1 MVAWRLQFDRK
12 FAVRTLVAGAVLTLA
27 ACGQPGPTPTHDA
40 PPPPPAADI
49 MGAPSV
55 APTAQPPAPPPPPPA
70 APTVSTAAAA
80 MDGSAVLAMAPIP
93 DPPAKGRAPKT
104 HVLAAVE
111 PKPAV
116 APTSAKADAA
126 PAKPRVHAVYQT
138 AHLSTARPEEAAPAM
153 APIPDNAR
161 AGVRVKASAPQS
173 AAVQTAA
180 VKPTPKAQPTKVAAV
195 APKPV
200 TASVAKTQPS
210 IDAKAL
216 AAAKLKAEQD
226 KALAAQAAAKAK
238 AKADADAKLKAEQDK
253 ALAAQ
258 AAAKAKAN
266 SDAKALAAKVK
277 AAQDKAKA
285 EKEQLAA
292 KAVATGAAVAATT
305 TVISPPT
312 APTPAPTDDRQA
324 KVAALQSALTQQV
337 AKVAVLKAPSRFTP
351 NQDADVSLVL
361 PANFA
366 EIVRKEAGKQGLS
379 DAAASVNLNAV
390 LSGDGFAVHPEE
402 PASLP
407 LKVGQP
413 TEFHWTVSAQ
423 PGAKGLHAD
432 LGAELAGA
440 GAEKISLGAIQ
451 RSAGGLK
458 LTTRVLAI
466 ALLVLIAALVVAW
479 LARGRSSPSRSAAAR
494 KQSRLAVQGAETAN

>member
-1 MVAWRLQFDRK
+1 
-12 FAVRTLVAGAVLTLA
+12 
-27 ACGQPGPTPTHDA
+27 
-40 PPPPPAADI
+40 
-49 MGAPSV
+49 
-55 APTAQPPAPPPPPPA
+55 
-70 APTVSTAAAA
+70 

-93 DPPAKGRAPKT
+93 DPPAKGRAPKA
-104 HVLAAVE
+104 HALAAVE
-111 PKPAV
+111 PKPVVAPAV
-116 APTSAKADAA
+116 AKTETA
-126 PAKPRVHAVYQT
+126 PAKPRVHGVYQT

-161 AGVRVKASAPQS
+161 AGARAKASAPQS
-173 AAVQTAA
+173 AVVQTAA
-180 VKPTPKAQPTKVAAV
+180 VKPAPKTQSAKVAGV
-195 APKPV
+195 APKTVAAPV
-200 TASVAKTQPS
+200 VKTQSNP
-210 IDAKAL
+210 DAKAL

-226 KALAAQAAAKAK
+226 KAVAAQTAAKAK
-238 AKADADAKLKAEQDK
+238 AKADADAKALAAAKLKAEQDK
-253 ALAAQ
+253 AQATAQ
-258 AAAKAKAN
+258 AAAKAKADA
-266 SDAKALAAKVK
+266 DAKALAAKVK
-277 AAQDKAKA
+277 AAQDKATA

-292 KAVATGAAVAATT
+292 KAAATGAAVAATT
-305 TVISPPT
+305 TVTSPPT

-324 KVAALQSALTQQV
+324 KIAALQTALTQQV

-366 EIVRKEAGKQGLS
+366 EIVRKEAAKQGLT
-379 DAAASVNLNAV
+379 DAAASVNLDAV
-390 LSGDGFAVHPEE
+390 LSGPGFAVHPEE

-432 LGAELAGA
+432 LGAELTGA
-440 GAEKISLGAIQ
+440 GAEKISLGTIQ
-451 RSAGGLK
+451 RSVGGLK
-458 LTTRVLAI
+458 LTTRVLAV

-494 KQSRLAVQGAETAN
+494 KQSRQAVQGAETAI

>member
-1 MVAWRLQFDRK
+1 
-12 FAVRTLVAGAVLTLA
+12 
-27 ACGQPGPTPTHDA
+27 
-40 PPPPPAADI
+40 
-49 MGAPSV
+49 
-55 APTAQPPAPPPPPPA
+55 
-70 APTVSTAAAA
+70 
-80 MDGSAVLAMAPIP
+80 
-93 DPPAKGRAPKT
+93 
-104 HVLAAVE
+104 
-111 PKPAV
+111 
-116 APTSAKADAA
+116 
-126 PAKPRVHAVYQT
+126 
-138 AHLSTARPEEAAPAM
+138 M

-161 AGVRVKASAPQS
+161 AGVRAKTSAPQT
-173 AAVQTAA
+173 AAVKTAVVQTAA
-180 VKPTPKAQPTKVAAV
+180 VKPATKAQPTKVAAV
-195 APKPV
+195 TPKPV
-200 TASVAKTQPS
+200 TAPVAKALPS
-210 IDAKAL
+210 LDAKALAAAKLKAEQDKALAAQTAAKAKAKADADAKAL

-226 KALAAQAAAKAK
+226 KALAAQAAAKV
-238 AKADADAKLKAEQDK
+238 KAD
-253 ALAAQ
+253 
-258 AAAKAKAN
+258 

-366 EIVRKEAGKQGLS
+366 EIVRKEAAKQGLT

>member
-1 MVAWRLQFDRK
+1 
-12 FAVRTLVAGAVLTLA
+12 
-27 ACGQPGPTPTHDA
+27 
-40 PPPPPAADI
+40 
-49 MGAPSV
+49 
-55 APTAQPPAPPPPPPA
+55 
-70 APTVSTAAAA
+70 

-93 DPPAKGRAPKT
+93 DPPAKGRAPKS
-104 HVLAAVE
+104 HALAAVE
-111 PKPAV
+111 PKPTVVPAV
-116 APTSAKADAA
+116 AKTDAA
-126 PAKPRVHAVYQT
+126 PAKPRVHGVYQT

-161 AGVRVKASAPQS
+161 AGVRAKASAPQS
-173 AAVQTAA
+173 AVQTAA
-180 VKPTPKAQPTKVAAV
+180 VQPAPKAQAAKVAAV
-195 APKPV
+195 APK
-200 TASVAKTQPS
+200 AVAAPMAKAQPS
-210 IDAKAL
+210 IDAKALAAAKLKADQDKAVAAQTAAKAKAKADADAKAL

-226 KALAAQAAAKAK
+226 KAQAAAQAAVK
-238 AKADADAKLKAEQDK
+238 AKADADAKV
-253 ALAAQ
+253 
-258 AAAKAKAN
+258 
-266 SDAKALAAKVK
+266 LAAKVK

-285 EKEQLAA
+285 EKEQFAA
-292 KAVATGAAVAATT
+292 KAAAAGAAVAATT
-305 TVISPPT
+305 TVTSPPT
-312 APTPAPTDDRQA
+312 SPTPAPTDDRQA

-337 AKVAVLKAPSRFTP
+337 AKMAVLKAPSRFTP

-366 EIVRKEAGKQGLS
+366 EIVRKEAAKQGLT

-432 LGAELAGA
+432 LGADLAGA

-458 LTTRVLAI
+458 LTTRVLAV

-494 KQSRLAVQGAETAN
+494 KQSRQAVQGAETAS